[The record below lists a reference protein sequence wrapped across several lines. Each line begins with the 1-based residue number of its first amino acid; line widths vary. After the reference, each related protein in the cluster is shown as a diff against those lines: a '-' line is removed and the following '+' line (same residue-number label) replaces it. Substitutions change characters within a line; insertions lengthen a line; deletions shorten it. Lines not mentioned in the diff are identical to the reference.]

1 MRLALVAALTLSLA
15 MPATA
20 QDLEGAE
27 IIVTGSRIEQDDF
40 SDAMPAVG
48 LRRPADFLVQTVA
61 IRGDTR
67 DPEQRR
73 REIRAMLSDAVRR
86 ADRAGVEL
94 AYGDYILTKLTEKN
108 IEEIA
113 LERDNRP
120 DSERVTFRVKARLGG
135 AQTGEAAQAQIE
147 RYIESVA
154 EVGRAQMDT
163 WGSSTLS
170 IVGPDSYRSQI
181 ADRIAEDANAMA
193 ARMGENYA
201 VEVEGLNMP
210 VQWARSGPGEVLLYI
225 PYTLRIVPRP

>member
-1 MRLALVAALTLSLA
+1 MRIPVIAALALSLA
-15 MPATA
+15 MPAAA

-40 SDAMPAVG
+40 SDSMPAVG
-48 LRRPADFLVQTVA
+48 LRRPADFPVQTVA

-67 DPEQRR
+67 DPTERR
-73 REIRAMLSDAVRR
+73 NEIRAMLADAVRR

-94 AYGDYILTKLTEKN
+94 AYGDYILTRLTTEN
-108 IEEIA
+108 IAEIA

-120 DSERVTFRVKARLGG
+120 DSERVTFRVKAKLGG
-135 AQTGEAAQAQIE
+135 SQTGEAAQAQIE
-147 RYIESVA
+147 RYIESVP
-154 EVGRAQMDT
+154 EVGRAQMDS

-181 ADRIAEDANAMA
+181 AEKIADDANAMA
-193 ARMGENYA
+193 DRMGENYA

-225 PYTLRIVPRP
+225 PYKLTIVPRP